1 MNAVRRNRW
10 GRRWRVPCRS
20 QPPTWTGSWLW
31 RAAFRRSCF
40 SLPLH
45 RSREYFPQAG
55 QAVRLQLPEPEF
67 TRFWQAGRESL
78 DEVLNFIAGWEENA
92 PVSPDLFSSK
102 GRS

>member
-1 MNAVRRNRW
+1 MIRNPKVDHFLN
-10 GRRWRVPCRS
+10 GN
-20 QPPTWTGSWLW
+20 
-31 RAAFRRSCF
+31 
-40 SLPLH
+40 
-45 RSREYFPQAG
+45 G